1 MSSLPK
7 NLEITVTKEQ
17 PETSKPETSNPKS
30 DPSKT
35 TTTTGNETGQLDKNQ
50 NMLLAPRTPPY
61 RTGAKK
67 EPGSEDDPCEDA
79 IASGD
84 VTPSWEGV
92 WRKDRRDTQHQGPG
106 GGS

>member
-7 NLEITVTKEQ
+7 NLEITVTKQQ
-17 PETSKPETSNPKS
+17 PEAS
-30 DPSKT
+30 DQRPDSSKT
-35 TTTTGNETGQLDKNQ
+35 TAIAGTEPGKSDKDQ
-50 NMLLAPRTPPY
+50 NKLLPPRTPPY

-67 EPGSEDDPCEDA
+67 EPGSEDDPCEEA

-92 WRKDRRDTQHQGPG
+92 WRKDRRDTQHRGPG